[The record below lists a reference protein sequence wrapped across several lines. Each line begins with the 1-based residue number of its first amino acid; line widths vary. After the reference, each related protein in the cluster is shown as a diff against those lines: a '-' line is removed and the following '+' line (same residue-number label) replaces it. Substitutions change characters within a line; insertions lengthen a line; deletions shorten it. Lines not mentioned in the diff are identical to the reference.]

1 MSTDNYYD
9 YRLPDRTSSADA
21 SSTPTWVL
29 GLIAGAALGSGLAL
43 LFAPRQGAATR
54 HQLAERGHEA
64 GRQMRHAYASVAGTA
79 RRNARRLSDQ
89 AQEWRRQ
96 RSEAAGA
103 RESIY
108 GDYGAAGSTPA
119 SEAPNLLRDG
129 IHEVTP
135 GPTAVTPGSDAPGAT
150 SAPASEPRSPFA

>member
-9 YRLPDRTSSADA
+9 YRLPDRTRNADA

-54 HQLAERGHEA
+54 QQLAQRGQEA
-64 GRQMRHAYASVAGTA
+64 GRQVRHAYASVAGTA
-79 RRNARRLSDQ
+79 RRNARRLSEQ
-89 AQEWRRQ
+89 AQDWRRQ
-96 RSEAAGA
+96 RAEAADA

-108 GDYGAAGSTPA
+108 ADYGAAGSTPA
-119 SEAPNLLRDG
+119 SQAPNLLRDG
-129 IHEVTP
+129 IHEVSP
-135 GPTAVTPGSDAPGAT
+135 GSTSVTPGSDAPGAT
-150 SAPASEPRSPFA
+150 SASSSEPRSPLA